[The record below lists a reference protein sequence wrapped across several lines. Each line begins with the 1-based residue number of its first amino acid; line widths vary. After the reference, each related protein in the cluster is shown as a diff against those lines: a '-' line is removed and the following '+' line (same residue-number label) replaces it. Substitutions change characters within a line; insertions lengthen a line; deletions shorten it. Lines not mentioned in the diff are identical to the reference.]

1 MEVVNEVVA
10 PYWLI
15 FEKPIVDDSTTK
27 YEFIETQE
35 KNVNVSKLSNF
46 NFITND
52 LESWILPSDSYLH
65 AEIKISR
72 DDG

>member
-10 PYWLI
+10 PYWQI

-27 YEFIETQE
+27 YEFKEIRET
-35 KNVNVSKLSNF
+35 NVNVSKLDNF
-46 NFITND
+46 ENIIKD

-65 AEIKISR
+65 AKIKIS
-72 DDG
+72 